1 MTPDQRRHKEYQ
13 EEYQEWRIAFNER
26 KALFMAICELRG
38 WKTPNNQE
46 YFRMTHL
53 LSKHYYVFRTK
64 EKKIIIFDDP
74 YIPSIALERQRILV
88 ARGWQL
94 QHLPTRMSLRVA
106 GKCQPSLLAA
116 PNTQVDLKFIQTL
129 LKTAGF
135 TGNMVL
141 RESFQAAGLLTPT
154 EN

>member
-74 YIPSIALERQRILV
+74 YIPSIALERQRVLV
-88 ARGWQL
+88 ERGWQIL
-94 QHLPTRMSLRVA
+94 HLSTRMSLRVA
-106 GKCQPSLLAA
+106 GKCQPTLLAA
-116 PNTQVDLKFIQTL
+116 PNT
-129 LKTAGF
+129 GF
-135 TGNMVL
+135 E
-141 RESFQAAGLLTPT
+141 R
-154 EN
+154 